1 MYKLFGSVNEVGV
14 HNKSRLSDLAL
25 GKLWVTQC
33 VWLRL
38 YTTVDMGMNI
48 HNLLKLYR
56 YGVKID
62 HYENLIDIRGFL
74 ERLDLVWFI
83 NNFQLILG
91 LRKRTQLSLM
101 RSMTERQFIIDVY
114 FISPVLIL
122 VSQRSVIFMTSLST
136 VIRIHPLLQCL
147 LLLFLSIL
155 I

>member
-1 MYKLFGSVNEVGV
+1 MYKFFGSVNEVGV

-74 ERLDLVWFI
+74 ERLDLV
-83 NNFQLILG
+83 
-91 LRKRTQLSLM
+91 
-101 RSMTERQFIIDVY
+101 
-114 FISPVLIL
+114 
-122 VSQRSVIFMTSLST
+122 
-136 VIRIHPLLQCL
+136 
-147 LLLFLSIL
+147 
-155 I
+155 